1 MFTTIIKTHGNIDF
15 GQDPDRPLMGFPDA
29 GKLFEADTLNDLRRM
44 ARSYINGGDQGYG
57 EFIGSGALDLSDGV
71 FCNGVRI
78 GEFSYNLR
86 LWTGKLDA
94 AFDPADGSEV
104 NELRYD
110 PRRIMSD
117 LMGIAGGEPDSTTI
131 GAVEIWADAE
141 AFVGDEPLTS
151 GPSDSVTQLEEIII
165 DAIEKRLDGDWP
177 IDGDMRELYA
187 TVIAAHP
194 DLPLREIPNA

>member
-15 GQDPDRPLMGFPDA
+15 GQDPDAPLMGFPDA

-71 FCNGVRI
+71 FHNGVMI
-78 GEFSYNLR
+78 GAFSYNLR
-86 LWTGKLDA
+86 LVTAVNGVQD
-94 AFDPADGSEV
+94 V